1 MFTHL
6 MRIRRTVLCM
16 AMACVVPVMAE
27 VVFCVGK
34 PAGEEAN
41 NSNVSELLERKTEQ
55 ILLRNSAAASPDN
68 CEYVIVPTLIV
79 ESCKSTEGLLGNVSV
94 ITGEFTLTAK
104 NINDGTAYYAV
115 TVPLKVSAKS
125 LAKGDEA
132 ISLARSIRTN
142 DVRYTRFIRISRT
155 RIEQNDSVSVMKR
168 R

>member
-16 AMACVVPVMAE
+16 AMASVVPVMAE
-27 VVFCVGK
+27 VVFCVGRTV
-34 PAGEEAN
+34 GEEAN

-68 CEYVIVPTLIV
+68 CEYVVVPTLIV
-79 ESCKSTEGLLGNVSV
+79 ESCITTEGLLGNVSV
-94 ITGEFTLTAK
+94 VTGEFTLTAK
-104 NINDGTAYYAV
+104 NMNDGTAYYAV

-132 ISLARSIRTN
+132 ISLARSIRIN